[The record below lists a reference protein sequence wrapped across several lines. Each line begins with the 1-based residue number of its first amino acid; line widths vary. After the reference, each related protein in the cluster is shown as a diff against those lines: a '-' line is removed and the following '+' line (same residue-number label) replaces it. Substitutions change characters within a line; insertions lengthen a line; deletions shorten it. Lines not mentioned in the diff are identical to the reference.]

1 MNRAQSR
8 RIWTVDE
15 AKARLPELLRLAET
29 EGPQV
34 IGARKPFIVQPER
47 LPQSKQ
53 APQSKPLGKWLIENA
68 PRGANLDTPRDRH
81 SKRPIPFVDTDAR

>member
-1 MNRAQSR
+1 MNRTQSR
-8 RIWTVDE
+8 RVWTVDE
-15 AKARLPELLRLAET
+15 AASRLPELLRLAET

-53 APQSKPLGKWLIENA
+53 APQPKPLGKWLIDNA

-81 SKRPIPFVDTDAR
+81 SKRPIPFADADAR